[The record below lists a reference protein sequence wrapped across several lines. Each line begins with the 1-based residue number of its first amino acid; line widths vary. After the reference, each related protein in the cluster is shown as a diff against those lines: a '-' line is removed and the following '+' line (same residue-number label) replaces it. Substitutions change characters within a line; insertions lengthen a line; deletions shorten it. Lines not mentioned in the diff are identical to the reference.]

1 MRRTSNRLALHVY
14 NVPPIWLLSTSQ
26 TFSQDP
32 PVTCYASVFFPFLN
46 TKSQTSQAF
55 PALKLAVHLPRN
67 CSSSPDLSLT
77 KFFSSGSSL
86 FKGHLWS
93 RNPTVSDFH
102 IHYLIFKS
110 LMDVIFFFFFA
121 QQATIAKL
129 PVRYVWTTVLMVVI
143 GNWYGLNCV
152 LSPKLWKT
160 SKPQDLRMS
169 YYLETECELN
179 NNTHT
184 HTHTHT
190 RIFVVV

>member
-1 MRRTSNRLALHVY
+1 MFTMFLT
-14 NVPPIWLLSTSQ
+14 IWLLSTSP

-46 TKSQTSQAF
+46 TKSPTSQAF
-55 PALKLAVHLPRN
+55 PAMKLAVHLPMN

-86 FKGHLWS
+86 FKGHLRS
-93 RNPTVSDFH
+93 RNSTVSDFH

-110 LMDVIFFFFFA
+110 LMDVIYIYIYIYIYILA

-152 LSPKLWKT
+152 LSPKL
-160 SKPQDLRMS
+160 
-169 YYLETECELN
+169 
-179 NNTHT
+179 
-184 HTHTHT
+184 
-190 RIFVVV
+190 